1 MTHRNSTFHN
11 GTRTNLAWVISF
23 DFLAL
28 FFFFFFFFFFPSL
41 EVSFSLSALPLNNE
55 ELVECENYLE
65 RRRHH
70 VQEPITPS

>member
-1 MTHRNSTFHN
+1 MAPAPIWPGSFLSTS
-11 GTRTNLAWVISF
+11 WP
-23 DFLAL
+23 
-28 FFFFFFFFFFPSL
+28 FFFFPSL

-55 ELVECENYLE
+55 ELVERENYLE

>member
-1 MTHRNSTFHN
+1 MAPAPIWPGSFLSTS
-11 GTRTNLAWVISF
+11 WP
-23 DFLAL
+23 
-28 FFFFFFFFFFPSL
+28 FFFFFSSL

-55 ELVECENYLE
+55 ELVERENYLE

>member
-23 DFLAL
+23 DILAL
-28 FFFFFFFFFFPSL
+28 FSFFSSL

-55 ELVECENYLE
+55 ELVERENYLE

>member
-11 GTRTNLAWVISF
+11 GTRTNLAWVIYF
-23 DFLAL
+23 GFLAL
-28 FFFFFFFFFFPSL
+28 FFFFFFFFSSF

-70 VQEPITPS
+70 VQEPITTS

>member
-23 DFLAL
+23 DILAL
-28 FFFFFFFFFFPSL
+28 FFFFFSSL

-55 ELVECENYLE
+55 ELVERENYLE

>member
-1 MTHRNSTFHN
+1 MAPAPIWPGSFLSTS
-11 GTRTNLAWVISF
+11 WP
-23 DFLAL
+23 
-28 FFFFFFFFFFPSL
+28 FFFFSSL

-55 ELVECENYLE
+55 ELVEGENYLE

>member
-1 MTHRNSTFHN
+1 MTHRHSTFKIAPTPILGHFFRLL
-11 GTRTNLAWVISF
+11 GSF
-23 DFLAL
+23 S
-28 FFFFFFFFFFPSL
+28 SL

-55 ELVECENYLE
+55 ELVERENYLE

>member
-23 DFLAL
+23 DILAL
-28 FFFFFFFFFFPSL
+28 FFFFSSL
-41 EVSFSLSALPLNNE
+41 EVSFSFSALPLNNE
-55 ELVECENYLE
+55 ELVERENYLE